1 MEDPYQVLQL
11 NFAESPSDHQIR
23 TAYRKLALKF
33 HPDRNKAAN
42 AKEMF
47 EKVKQA
53 SVILLD
59 PSLRKQYDLVYKAR
73 QEALLR
79 REAAGKE
86 RKRFLDDL
94 ERREKDLQNSVQ
106 KTYA

>member
-1 MEDPYQVLQL
+1 
-11 NFAESPSDHQIR
+11 
-23 TAYRKLALKF
+23 
-33 HPDRNKAAN
+33 
-42 AKEMF
+42 
-47 EKVKQA
+47 
-53 SVILLD
+53 
-59 PSLRKQYDLVYKAR
+59 
-73 QEALLR
+73 LR